1 MAYGKIKADAL
12 IHDNGGSDVE
22 VSISSLA
29 AKAGL
34 ASPTFTGTPAAPTAA
49 QGTNT
54 TQIATTAFVNAEI
67 AADTAAKA
75 PLADPT
81 FTGTPAGPTASVG
94 TNTTQLATTAYVQG
108 EVGQSIQ
115 AHNASTAL
123 TNTAQIF
130 TAAQRAT
137 ITTLSSGATVTPNFA
152 QSNNYTLTLDQNL
165 TIANPTNLVAGQSG
179 SIFLVQDGTGSRTG
193 AWGSYWDFA
202 GGNAPTLSTGAN
214 VVDRVDYVVRSSTSI
229 HAVATLAYS

>member
-22 VSISSLA
+22 VSISDLA

-49 QGTNT
+49 QGTST

-81 FTGTPAGPTASVG
+81 FTGTPAAPTASAG
-94 TNTTQLATTAYVQG
+94 TNTTQIATTAFVTAAIDPDTAKTDVAQTYTAGQRG
-108 EVGQSIQ
+108 EV
-115 AHNASTAL
+115 TTL
-123 TNTAQIF
+123 TGTSPAPNLNDSNNF
-130 TAAQRAT
+130 T
-137 ITTLSSGATVTPNFA
+137 ITTSGTTAFG
-152 QSNNYTLTLDQNL
+152 L
-165 TIANPTNLVAGQSG
+165 PTNLAVGQSG
-179 SIFLVQDGTGSRTG
+179 SIFIVYGGSHSLSFNAAYRFVGGAAGITPTSTANAIDRIDYIVQNATSGSEVLTCN
-193 AWGSYWDFA
+193 F
-202 GGNAPTLSTGAN
+202 TAN
-214 VVDRVDYVVRSSTSI
+214 YVS
-229 HAVATLAYS
+229 